1 VPLPYD
7 SQFFLHSF
15 FATVII
21 KPDNM
26 DENQRVLE
34 ALQRLTTSLSELQ
47 DKKSPPKLSHW
58 RVLPEPVEMAYK
70 VMTDGAE
77 LVKATA
83 TKYTLV
89 GKINVEE
96 GSKLAKDL
104 LQGCELVATG
114 ALVICE
120 DNVGCSRST
129 RHHVKQAARAIVATT
144 LELVK
149 VFANGSVFEENEQ
162 LGAQKTGAIWST
174 GDALFKIP
182 KGNRASMRRDLFTWT
197 KECNETMEEFTEMIQ
212 LGPLD
217 NDEEEGS
224 DDAFGDDQYTAKEL
238 PIVEASL
245 TLIKISRGSMNVT
258 LKACEAAGDAVCG
271 NAEEGLFEWIATL
284 HNLARV
290 VGEGMTDLGTCL
302 YPPLELI
309 VDNNQGEHLTRR
321 LAAQRDAI
329 VALHD
334 YCLDAMF
341 ELPQEVTELASKLR
355 AAAQTRYEE
364 AHSLITEAVETKI

>member
-1 VPLPYD
+1 
-7 SQFFLHSF
+7 
-15 FATVII
+15 
-21 KPDNM
+21 M

-34 ALQRLTTSLSELQ
+34 ALERLATSLSELP
-47 DKKSPPKLSHW
+47 DKKSSPKLSHW
-58 RVLPEPVEMAYK
+58 RLLSEPVETAYK

-120 DNVGCSRST
+120 DTVGCSRSA
-129 RHHVKQAARAIVATT
+129 RHHVKQAARAIIATT
-144 LELVK
+144 LELVR
-149 VFANGSVFEENEQ
+149 VFANGSVFEEKEQ
-162 LGAQKTGAIWST
+162 IGAQKTGATWSAC
-174 GDALFKIP
+174 DQFFKIP

-197 KECNETMEEFTEMIQ
+197 KECNETMQEFTEMIQ

-245 TLIKISRGSMNVT
+245 ALIKISRGSMNVA
-258 LKACEAAGDAVCG
+258 LNGCEAAGDAARG
-271 NAEEGLFEWIATL
+271 NAEEGLLEWIATL
-284 HNLARV
+284 HNLSRV

-309 VDNNQGEHLTRR
+309 VDDNQGGHLRKQ
-321 LAAQRDAI
+321 LAVQRDAI

-334 YCLDAMF
+334 FCLDATF
-341 ELPQEVTELASKLR
+341 ELPQEVRELAFKLR

-364 AHSLITEAVETKI
+364 AYSMITEAAESKR